1 MRLTRVYVDA
11 PLVPGTRITLEGSAA
26 SHVTR
31 VLRLRTGDAL
41 TLFNGRGGEHA
52 ASIDKSQAGVVT
64 VAIGEHRAE
73 ERESPLA
80 IALAQGLSR
89 GERMDLVVQKATELG
104 VTQLLPLLT
113 ERSVV
118 RLDAQQ
124 AHRKLNH
131 WHANAVAACEQ
142 SGRNRLPEVM
152 APATLRDFC
161 ARVPKAPRRA
171 GSAPAAA
178 TVGGTRLL
186 LSPAA
191 AVRIDE
197 VPRPAGGVTV
207 LIGPEGGLTE
217 AEEEAARTAGFIP
230 VRLGPRVFARRPQRS
245 PRSPSCSGSSETSSG
260 VSRQQRESDAEPV
273 GVTGD
278 AQHYALILV
287 SSAIISSRR
296 SRSGTS
302 GVSFTMRIWQ
312 TTGMRSG
319 NTRELSAR
327 TTSELTR
334 TSCGI
339 PARRLRSCR
348 LRRACRA
355 RAG

>member
-41 TLFNGRGGEHA
+41 TLFNGRGGEYA

-64 VAIGEHRAE
+64 VAIGEHRAA

-80 IALAQGLSR
+80 ITLAQGLSR

-104 VTQLLPLLT
+104 VTQLQPLLT

-131 WHANAVAACEQ
+131 WHAIAVAACEQ

-152 APATLRDFC
+152 APATLRDFL
-161 ARVPKAPRRA
+161 RTGGGRA
-171 GSAPAAA
+171 AAGGQAAPAADTLA
-178 TVGGTRLL
+178 GTRLL

-197 VPRPAGGVTV
+197 VPRPAGGVTL
-207 LIGPEGGLTE
+207 LIGPEGGLAE
-217 AEEEAARTAGFIP
+217 AEQEAARTAGFIL
-230 VRLGPRVFARRPQRS
+230 VRLGPRVLRTETAAIAALALLQR
-245 PRSPSCSGSSETSSG
+245 
-260 VSRQQRESDAEPV
+260 QF
-273 GVTGD
+273 GD
-278 AQHYALILV
+278 L
-287 SSAIISSRR
+287 
-296 SRSGTS
+296 
-302 GVSFTMRIWQ
+302 
-312 TTGMRSG
+312 
-319 NTRELSAR
+319 
-327 TTSELTR
+327 
-334 TSCGI
+334 
-339 PARRLRSCR
+339 
-348 LRRACRA
+348 
-355 RAG
+355 